1 VLCWKTCDKNPCAT
15 LLSLRGALRNAVTK
29 AQRRGVYRVGCSRK
43 LTYVCLRSILF
54 TMRTTIRMNNALAK
68 EVKRYAQKADLTF
81 TEVVER
87 ALCEWLAKKRSPTK
101 PKAHIPL
108 PTFGNPNK

>member
-1 VLCWKTCDKNPCAT
+1 
-15 LLSLRGALRNAVTK
+15 
-29 AQRRGVYRVGCSRK
+29 
-43 LTYVCLRSILF
+43 
-54 TMRTTIRMNNALAK
+54 MRTTIRMNNALAK

-101 PKAHIPL
+101 PKAHIKEPETRHEWL
-108 PTFGNPNK
+108 APFSFGVLGLVFMAIGLLLIWRRRAFAPPEAA